1 MQPAFRRE
9 GLSHLRPELIEQRI
23 LFVADR
29 LDVSL
34 QVVEYMLV
42 EPFVG
47 LQRCPVVRL
56 PRILRFDLL
65 DDSRQRLQ
73 FAGDRQGDAAR
84 FRGRAVSII
93 LSGRKTDGYKQKT
106 FWKASAICRIRS
118 NRHHLP
124 LL

>member
-9 GLSHLRPELIEQRI
+9 GLSHLRPEVIEQRI

-73 FAGDRQGDAAR
+73 FAGDRRETA
-84 FRGRAVSII
+84 
-93 LSGRKTDGYKQKT
+93 L
-106 FWKASAICRIRS
+106 
-118 NRHHLP
+118 
-124 LL
+124 

>member
-9 GLSHLRPELIEQRI
+9 GLSHLCSELIEQRI

-47 LQRCPVVRL
+47 LQRCPVVRF

-73 FAGDRQGDAAR
+73 FAGDRQAMQPDFVVAR
-84 FRGRAVSII
+84 FM
-93 LSGRKTDGYKQKT
+93 
-106 FWKASAICRIRS
+106 
-118 NRHHLP
+118 
-124 LL
+124 